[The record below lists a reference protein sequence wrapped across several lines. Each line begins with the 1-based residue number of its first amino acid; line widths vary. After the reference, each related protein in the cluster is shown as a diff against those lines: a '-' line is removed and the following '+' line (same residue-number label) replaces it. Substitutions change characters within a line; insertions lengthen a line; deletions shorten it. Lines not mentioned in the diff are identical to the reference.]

1 MSFGYSIGDFVSLLE
16 LTNRI
21 RKRFIRAPVEFR
33 QISEDIK
40 KLGVVLQDIDD
51 FESEEG
57 LNPQQKASI
66 GQISQACHSVLT
78 DLEQMLN
85 KYQEL
90 DHEMDTLGNK
100 TRRVW
105 KGLQWDQSKI
115 SDYRERID
123 SYMIL
128 FSNVIARLNGNVIL
142 AVKDGVDRLCQHQE
156 DEEAQAILEWLTPI
170 DYTAQ
175 QNDILGQR
183 EEGTGQW
190 LLERDEF
197 KSWASTKQQT
207 LFCLGIPGAGK
218 TTLAPIIIDHLEQ
231 KFHADPDVGIA
242 YIYCNFQSTPDLDIH
257 EILASLVKQLIQRQS
272 ELPKTVIDMYR
283 NYRKKNTRPRTDEL
297 ASSLRSVASDLST
310 TFIIVDALDECA
322 TDYGLREKLLQGIF
336 TLQAQCNINFL
347 ATSRHIPEIM
357 VEFDRKTWLE
367 IRADPSDVKAY
378 LSSQLSTFPSFLLQ
392 NQDLVDEIIT
402 TITESVDGMFLLA
415 RLHLSSLRGK
425 SSPKAIRTA
434 LQKLHTGSE
443 AYDHAYKD
451 AMERIEQQ
459 GTEKRDL
466 AKNILSWI
474 TCAKRRLTVDALVRA
489 VAVEIG
495 LSYLDEENLSDMQYM
510 MSVCAGLIAVDEES
524 GIIRLIHY
532 TTQEYFE
539 RTWQTWFP
547 DAHRYIAMISL
558 TYLSFDQF
566 ATGPCANWEGY
577 IDRLQENS
585 LYHYA
590 ARYWGYHAKEA
601 YSEVKGL
608 VDKFFQ
614 CTSALISA
622 ALVLFLER
630 NFRSYVK
637 VKELLENP
645 GYHAGADNRGRVAL
659 HLAIRNAQA
668 STVELLV
675 REGVDVNS
683 ADQNDRTALHYAA
696 SQGDNRLIQLLV
708 KNGAHLEAVDKNGQ
722 TPFLTAADH
731 VKIASV
737 QELLSYDIAINAV
750 NPKNQNALHLAI
762 LAKKDETPRLVGIL
776 LSHGICPT
784 LCDVKNMTPVHY
796 AVAIGNLK
804 IVQMF
809 LEAGVDINF
818 GIERKCWTKSIKA
831 GRPFYV
837 LEQSLEKTNADLRD
851 AVGLTPLHFAAY
863 AGRCAMTGYLLT
875 KGANPNVRCSSDGDT
890 PLHIALRRGLSNK
903 NYEDA
908 WTNISWMIETEFI
921 AHDETVCE
929 ERSFWHEQELY
940 HYINKERLEVVN
952 MLLAS
957 IDIDVNIQNIYLDT
971 PLHTMASIFYGGA
984 NLDTIVTQLL
994 QKGADP
1000 LKRNKKGQTALHL
1013 ACEANDLIAVDRF
1026 LNAGCSITTEDAEGL
1041 TALHYTAR
1049 ANRYQLTKLILDRH
1063 KDIAPNL
1070 CVSPGRQ
1077 GRTLL
1082 HDYLQ
1087 FQSRPQVHMITLLL
1101 DQGANVNHLD
1111 LDGNSPLST
1120 YLRTPRTFGDRTA
1133 ISHFLLKRGA
1143 NPLWTDG
1150 NGQTLAHVAMN
1161 NYEAEV
1167 GVLELLNAYGL
1178 DLSMKDKQG
1187 RSFLH
1192 YGAIYGSLTDRMI
1205 IPFLLRNKLDG
1216 IYEGDLE
1223 DKSPLMH
1230 AAAGAEAAK
1239 EGRRRA
1245 GRYCPP
1251 GWRRSW
1257 KVLKQMENHTI

>member
-1 MSFGYSIGDFVSLLE
+1 MSFGYSIGDFVTLLE

-21 RKRFIRAPVEFR
+21 RKRFIRSPVEFR

-57 LNPQQKASI
+57 LNPQQQASI

-90 DHEMDTLGNK
+90 DHEMDTLGKK

-105 KGLQWDQSKI
+105 KRLQWDESKI
-115 SDYRERID
+115 NDFRKRID

-142 AVKDGVDRLCQHQE
+142 AMKDGVDRLCQHQE
-156 DEEAQAILEWLTPI
+156 DEEIQAILEWLTPI

-218 TTLAPIIIDHLEQ
+218 TTLASIIIDHLEQ

-242 YIYCNFQSTPDLDIH
+242 YIYCNFQSTPDLNIQDL
-257 EILASLVKQLIQRQS
+257 LASLVKQLIQRQS
-272 ELPKTVIDMYR
+272 VLPKAVVDMYR
-283 NYRKKNTRPRTDEL
+283 NHGKKNTRPRTDEL
-297 ASSLRSVASDLST
+297 ASCLRSVASDLST
-310 TFIIVDALDECA
+310 AFIVVDALDECA

-347 ATSRHIPEIM
+347 ATSRHLPEIM
-357 VEFDRKTWLE
+357 VEFDRQTWLE

-378 LSSQLSTFPSFLLQ
+378 LRSQLSTFPSFLLQ
-392 NQDLVDEIIT
+392 NQDLINEIIT

-415 RLHLSSLRGK
+415 KLHLGSLKGK

-434 LQKLHTGSE
+434 LRKLHTGSE

-459 GTEKRDL
+459 GTEKKDL

-474 TCAKRRLTVDALVRA
+474 TCAKRRLTIDELVHA

-510 MSVCAGLIAVDEES
+510 ISVCAGLVAVDEES

-532 TTQEYFE
+532 TTQEYFG

-547 DAHRYIAMISL
+547 KAHRYIAMISL

-566 ATGPCANWEGY
+566 ATGPCANWEEY
-577 IDRLQENS
+577 RDRLQENPV
-585 LYHYA
+585 YHYA

-608 VDKFFQ
+608 VDGFFQ
-614 CTSALISA
+614 CTSTLTSA
-622 ALVLFLER
+622 AQVLSLER
-630 NFRSYVK
+630 NFRSCIPLAYKGVSGLHIASWFGLDVK
-637 VKELLENP
+637 VKELLEDP
-645 GYHAGADNRGRVAL
+645 RCHDAADNRGRTAL
-659 HLAIRNAQA
+659 HWAIRNAQA
-668 STVELLV
+668 LTAELLI
-675 REGVDVNS
+675 REGVDVNL
-683 ADQNDRTALHYAA
+683 ADENSRTVLHYAA

-708 KNGAHLEAVDKNGQ
+708 KNGAHLEVVDKSGQ
-722 TPFLTAADH
+722 TPFLTAADY

-762 LAKKDETPRLVGIL
+762 LAAKDETPRLVGIL
-776 LSHGICPT
+776 LAHGICPT

-809 LEAGVDINF
+809 LEEGVDINF
-818 GIERKCWTKSIKA
+818 GIERKCWAKGIKA
-831 GRPFYV
+831 GRSFYV
-837 LEQSLEKTNADLRD
+837 LDQSLERTNADLRD

-863 AGRCAMTGYLLT
+863 TGRCAMTEYLLT
-875 KGANPNVRCSSDGDT
+875 KGAKPNVRCSNDGDT

-921 AHDETVCE
+921 AHDETVCDE

-940 HYINKERLEVVN
+940 HYINKERLKVVN

-957 IDIDVNIQNIYLDT
+957 IDIDVNIQNIHLDT
-971 PLHTMASIFYGGA
+971 PLHTMASIFYGGPHS
-984 NLDTIVTQLL
+984 DTIVTQLL

-1000 LKRNKKGQTALHL
+1000 LKRNRKGQTALHL
-1013 ACEANDLIAVDRF
+1013 ACEADDLIAVDLF

-1041 TALHYTAR
+1041 TALHYTHQNSAFLQT
-1049 ANRYQLTKLILDRH
+1049 NKVGHYYTITYSLNQILRYT
-1063 KDIAPNL
+1063 
-1070 CVSPGRQ
+1070 
-1077 GRTLL
+1077 
-1082 HDYLQ
+1082 
-1087 FQSRPQVHMITLLL
+1087 
-1101 DQGANVNHLD
+1101 
-1111 LDGNSPLST
+1111 
-1120 YLRTPRTFGDRTA
+1120 
-1133 ISHFLLKRGA
+1133 
-1143 NPLWTDG
+1143 
-1150 NGQTLAHVAMN
+1150 
-1161 NYEAEV
+1161 
-1167 GVLELLNAYGL
+1167 
-1178 DLSMKDKQG
+1178 
-1187 RSFLH
+1187 
-1192 YGAIYGSLTDRMI
+1192 
-1205 IPFLLRNKLDG
+1205 
-1216 IYEGDLE
+1216 
-1223 DKSPLMH
+1223 
-1230 AAAGAEAAK
+1230 
-1239 EGRRRA
+1239 
-1245 GRYCPP
+1245 
-1251 GWRRSW
+1251 
-1257 KVLKQMENHTI
+1257 